1 MPTSDASLQLIR
13 SARRQPMLSADEER
27 ALAERSLAGDVQ
39 AAQAL
44 ALSHMRVVVMAA
56 RRYARLGPALD
67 DLVQEGLVGLM
78 HATRRFHPENGARF
92 ATYARW
98 WIRSTMQDHVVRNW
112 SLVRPGKT
120 SAHRSLFF
128 SLRKLARSLLSSAE
142 MPGEATLL
150 RLAASFRL
158 SIGEVRDLAARIAA
172 SDLSLSRPRF
182 FGAGTAD
189 SGPEA
194 APDWQD
200 EIASPLPGP
209 EQIAEERSLQSY
221 WKGLVERSL
230 DRLPGHEA
238 LVIRRRHL
246 AESRISFENI
256 GRELGLSRDRVR
268 QIEASAMKRLRTL
281 LGGTFNGCFSG

>member
-1 MPTSDASLQLIR
+1 MPTSEVSLNLIR

-56 RRYARLGPALD
+56 RRYARLGPALE

-78 HATRRFHPENGARF
+78 HATGRFRPDTGARF
-92 ATYARW
+92 STYARW
-98 WIRSTMQDHVVRNW
+98 WIRSTMQDYVVRNW

-128 SLRKLARSLLSSAE
+128 SLRKLAGSVLSGTE
-142 MPGEATLL
+142 FPGEAALS
-150 RLAASFRL
+150 RLAARFRL

-182 FGAGTAD
+182 F
-189 SGPEA
+189 SGGEA
-194 APDWQD
+194 AAEAVPDWQEELSCD
-200 EIASPLPGP
+200 LPGP
-209 EQIAEERSLQSY
+209 DQIAEERSLQSY
-221 WKGLVERSL
+221 WKGLVERAL
-230 DRLPGHEA
+230 ERLPGQEA
-238 LVIRRRHL
+238 LVIRHRHL
-246 AESRISFENI
+246 TESRLSFEKI
-256 GRELGLSRDRVR
+256 GHELGLSRDRVR
-268 QIEASAMKRLRTL
+268 QIEANALKRLRTL
-281 LGGTFNGCFSG
+281 LGGAFSNCLSG

>member
-1 MPTSDASLQLIR
+1 MPTSEASLHLIR

-56 RRYARLGPALD
+56 RRYARLGPALE
-67 DLVQEGLVGLM
+67 DLMQEGLIGLM
-78 HATRRFHPENGARF
+78 HATGRFHPENGARF

-98 WIRSTMQDHVVRNW
+98 WIRSTMQDYVVRNW

-128 SLRKLARSLLSSAE
+128 SLRKLAGTLLSGTE
-142 MPGEATLL
+142 IPGEATLS
-150 RLAASFRL
+150 RLAARFRL

-182 FGAGTAD
+182 FASADAGGET
-189 SGPEA
+189 
-194 APDWQD
+194 APDWQE
-200 EIASPLPGP
+200 EIGCDMPGP
-209 EQIAEERSLQSY
+209 DQIAEERSLQSY
-221 WKGLVERSL
+221 WKGLVERAL
-230 DRLPGHEA
+230 ERLPGQEA

-246 AESRISFENI
+246 TESRLSFEKI
-256 GRELGLSRDRVR
+256 GHELGLSRDRVR
-268 QIEASAMKRLRTL
+268 QIEANAMKRLRTL
-281 LGGTFNGCFSG
+281 LGGTFSGCFSG